1 MSIRKRSIHD
11 IIADGLTKKLNDDE
25 LLELENLKK
34 TAVENQKNTGNISGI
49 NERIKRLK
57 QHSAADDQAIRNNLR
72 LKARFDPEFNTD
84 AEPGPVVFLSKTLK
98 RILITMLVLGA
109 LSITAIF
116 YMTISN
122 LKNHKYPGK
131 HVLWHNI
138 RLR

>member
-25 LLELENLKK
+25 HSTLENRKK
-34 TAVENQKNTGNISGI
+34 TAVENPRNAGNISDLD
-49 NERIKRLK
+49 ERIKRLK
-57 QHSAADDQAIRNNLR
+57 QYSAKDDPAIRNNLMLR
-72 LKARFDPEFNTD
+72 ARFDPEFNAG
-84 AEPGPVVFLSKTLK
+84 AEPGPVVYLSKTLK

-131 HVLWHNI
+131 HILWHNI